1 MNLKKLKMHLGVLTL
16 SNLEEAGFIDS
27 EDETPSDGVI
37 IRVTSDN
44 HNKEF
49 NEVMWASSVNNEGGR
64 LALLMHAILYD
75 KATAKE
81 MGRPAE
87 VAQVFMN
94 KEKAALILDTI
105 RHAYPELLTEMED
118 IPVGGM
124 AETDDEEEGIDLFSA
139 EDEDEDEDEDEE
151 DSDTEEAVG
160 PPNDSCSQDH
170 CSICGDPLDS
180 AVDDSE
186 NPEDF
191 EAGPTAEQAPCVLDS
206 DQIIDAHL
214 LVKKELQR
222 ITHSESEVKTLKVAE
237 PYEYLYLTVPRENE
251 LAITFDELD
260 IVHQVKEAVNPAHL
274 LKEDAVR
281 LLLNSIYEAFP
292 KFNPKVIKNE
302 ESA

>member
-16 SNLEEAGFIDS
+16 SNLEEAGFVNS
-27 EDETPSDGVI
+27 EDESPADGVI
-37 IRVTSDN
+37 IRVTSDD

-94 KEKAALILDTI
+94 KEKAAMILDTI
-105 RHAYPELLTEMED
+105 RHAYPELLAEMENV
-118 IPVGGM
+118 PVGG
-124 AETDDEEEGIDLFSA
+124 ALEEDEEEGVDLFSA
-139 EDEDEDEDEDEE
+139 DVEEDEDND
-151 DSDTEEAVG
+151 DSSEAS
-160 PPNDSCSQDH
+160 PCDADH
-170 CSICGDPLDS
+170 CSICGDPLDE
-180 AVDDSE
+180 DD
-186 NPEDF
+186 PLDAADM
-191 EAGPTAEQAPCVLDS
+191 EAGPTPEQAPSVLTS

-222 ITHSESEVKTLKVAE
+222 VTRSESEVKTLKVAE

-274 LKEDAVR
+274 LKEDAAR
-281 LLLNSIYEAFP
+281 LLLDSIYEAFP
-292 KFNPKVIKNE
+292 NLKKSE
-302 ESA
+302 H

>member
-1 MNLKKLKMHLGVLTL
+1 MHLGVLTL

-27 EDETPSDGVI
+27 EDDAPSDGVI
-37 IRVTSDN
+37 IRVTSDD

-105 RHAYPELLTEMED
+105 RHAYPELLAEMED

-124 AETDDEEEGIDLFSA
+124 AETDDEEEGIDLFGA
-139 EDEDEDEDEDEE
+139 DDEEEDEDEDEE
-151 DSDTEEAVG
+151 EAPEILEEAG
-160 PPNDSCSQDH
+160 SCDMDH
-170 CSICGDPLDS
+170 CSICGDHLEENDGDDDLD
-180 AVDDSE
+180 
-186 NPEDF
+186 
-191 EAGPTAEQAPCVLDS
+191 AGPTPEQALSILSS

-222 ITHSESEVKTLKVAE
+222 VTHSESNVKTLKVAE
-237 PYEYLYLTVPRENE
+237 PYEYLFLTVPRENE

-274 LKEDAVR
+274 LNEEAAK
-281 LLLNSIYEAFP
+281 LLLDSIYEAFP
-292 KFNPKVIKNE
+292 KFSPKVT
-302 ESA
+302 S